1 MISNEWCMMI
11 LKRAIIDFVDR
22 YDCPHLSSHNRCKLK
37 QAGQDICR
45 FPNDCPLPNVGD
57 I

>member
-1 MISNEWCMMI
+1 MI

-37 QAGQDICR
+37 QAGQDLCR
-45 FPNDCPLPNVGD
+45 FPNECPLPNVND
-57 I
+57 AL